1 MTDPIDK
8 LANVLA
14 QLVSDAGYALIA
26 DPNAAVHAHCVRQYN
41 RLLNRVRALER
52 ELTDGFTPLPDSA
65 GPGSVRMRGRDL
77 LVQLSTTRSADW
89 LSEWFDRLFA
99 PGERL
104 TCASL

>member
-1 MTDPIDK
+1 MTDPIDR

-14 QLVSDAGYALIA
+14 QLVSDAGYALVA
-26 DPNAAVHAHCVRQYN
+26 EPDAAVHAHCVHQYN
-41 RLLNRVRALER
+41 RLLARVRTLEP
-52 ELTDGFTPLPDSA
+52 ELTAGFEPLAEGA

-89 LSEWFDRLFA
+89 LSDWFDRLFT

-104 TCASL
+104 TCTTI